1 MADKTLPDR
10 YGFEA
15 FDCAP
20 ALRLEAHE
28 RVASLKFEAQAER
41 LEKIEEAMRLLE
53 KRLWLA
59 VYGVVGAILVQAFQP
74 ILAALP

>member
-1 MADKTLPDR
+1 MSEDTR

-28 RVASLKFEAQAER
+28 RVAKLQHEALVQR
-41 LEKIEEAMRLLE
+41 LDKIEAALERLE

-59 VYGVVGAILVQAFQP
+59 VYGVVGAILAQAFQP
-74 ILAALP
+74 LITAMP

>member
-1 MADKTLPDR
+1 MVEGTR

-28 RVASLKFEAQAER
+28 RVAELQHEALAQR
-41 LEKIEEAMRLLE
+41 LGKIEAALERLE

-59 VYGVVGAILVQAFQP
+59 VYGVVGAILAQAFQP
-74 ILAALP
+74 LIATLP